1 MFSNFK
7 FFIKIRRNKAGFI
20 SKNLI
25 TFAQTENRILNY
37 LITQI
42 SLNKDFLYSIFGGIS
57 THPVTTSAVIS
68 LLVSILLLCFSAI
81 ISASEVAFFSLNPQT
96 LDKLEENERKAD
108 KNILRLLKTPQ
119 RLLATILISN
129 NFLNVAVIMLITYF
143 TNTVLSFDSA
153 PILGF
158 IFQTIIITF
167 AILLFAEIIPK
178 VYATQFALKTAYKTV
193 PILSAMETFLGPFVS
208 LLVNSTSIVNNRLA
222 KRNRSNISMDELSQA
237 LELTSNSKDE
247 DKEILEGII
256 KFGNIQVVD
265 IMTSRVDMVVVDIK
279 LNFKQL
285 LDIIIESGFSRIP
298 VFTGTR
304 DNIKGLLYSKDLLPH
319 LDKPANFRWQS
330 LMRQAYFVPETKMI
344 DDLLIDF
351 QENHVHLALVVD
363 EYGGTS
369 GLITLEDILEEIVG
383 DISDEY
389 DNEQLMFTKID
400 NHTFIFEAKILL
412 NDFFKIA
419 EIEEDDFV
427 KVTEEVETLA
437 GLILEL
443 KGDIPAKN
451 ERIDYGRYVFEIV
464 AADNRRIKK
473 VKLFIKDDFEK
484 SEGNGF
490 NPLKME

>member
-1 MFSNFK
+1 MDQDIIYNT
-7 FFIKIRRNKAGFI
+7 IA
-20 SKNLI
+20 
-25 TFAQTENRILNY
+25 
-37 LITQI
+37 
-42 SLNKDFLYSIFGGIS
+42 GIS
-57 THPVTTSAVIS
+57 IHPVTASAVIS
-68 LLVSILLLCFSAI
+68 LVISILLLCMSAV
-81 ISASEVAFFSLNPQT
+81 ISASEVAFFSLTPQIM
-96 LDKLEENERKAD
+96 DKLEENERKAD
-108 KNILRLLKTPQ
+108 SRILRLLKSPQ
-119 RLLATILISN
+119 RLLATILIGSN
-129 NFLNVAVIMLITYF
+129 LLNVAVILLITHF
-143 TNTVLSFDSA
+143 TTSIFSFDTV
-153 PILGF
+153 PLIGF

-178 VYATQFALKTAYKTV
+178 VYATQFALKTAYNTV
-193 PILSAMETFLGPFVS
+193 PILSAMEKMFGPFVS

-222 KRNRSNISMDELSQA
+222 KHSKSNISMDELSQA

-256 KFGNIQVVD
+256 KFGNIQVVEV
-265 IMTSRVDMVVVDIK
+265 MTSRVDMVVVDIK
-279 LNFKQL
+279 SNYKQL
-285 LDIIIESGFSRIP
+285 LDIIIESGYSRVP
-298 VFTGTR
+298 VFAGTR

-319 LDKPANFRWQS
+319 LDKPVNFRWQS
-330 LMRQAYFVPETKMI
+330 LMRQAYYVPETKMI
-344 DDLLIDF
+344 DDLLIEF

-389 DNEQLMFTKID
+389 DDEQQLFTKID

-419 EIEEDDFV
+419 EIEEDDFL
-427 KVTEEVETLA
+427 KVTDEVETLA

-451 ERIDYGRYVFEIV
+451 ERIDHGRYVFEIV

-473 VKLFIKDDFEK
+473 VKLYIKDDFAKSDEK
-484 SEGNGF
+484 
-490 NPLKME
+490 